1 MGRKERYLV
10 GLDVGTSKVT
20 AVVAEIL
27 DGDGLDIVG
36 LGVAESRGIRRGVV
50 VNLEAAVDS
59 IKKAIDEAELMA
71 GVEIDSVHL
80 ALSGP
85 HIKGFNSRGVIA
97 VAGKNR
103 EITREDVRRA
113 IDAAKA
119 VSLPTG
125 REILHVLPQDFVVD
139 EQDGIGA
146 PVGMTGARLEVNV
159 HIVTGSQSS
168 TQNIVACVNRAGVN
182 VAETVVEQLA
192 ASESVLTED
201 EKELGVALVDIGGGT
216 TDIAI
221 YERGSLWHTAVIGVG
236 GDHFTND
243 IAVGLRTPVPDAEKI
258 KRKCGCALSGMV
270 DEDDGGGERWREEAA
285 HHGAAHP
292 VRNPP
297 AARRGNLPSRV
308 GRDPPGRL
316 REGAELWN
324 RAHRRRRDSRRHARD
339 RRADFRSTDQ
349 ARLPD
354 GRRRACRSRQQ
365 PDVRDR
371 RRTDLVRLSQRVGR
385 AVARADRRG
394 RVRAR
399 GRAAAR
405 TVQGVL
411 LGAGLMARFKECCR

>member
-1 MGRKERYLV
+1 
-10 GLDVGTSKVT
+10 
-20 AVVAEIL
+20 
-27 DGDGLDIVG
+27 
-36 LGVAESRGIRRGVV
+36 
-50 VNLEAAVDS
+50 
-59 IKKAIDEAELMA
+59 MA

-168 TQNIVACVNRAGVN
+168 TQNIVACVNRAGVDRRRDRRRAAGGER
-182 VAETVVEQLA
+182 VGADRGREGARRRARRHRRRHDRHRDLRARQPLA
-192 ASESVLTED
+192 HRRS
-201 EKELGVALVDIGGGT
+201 
-216 TDIAI
+216 
-221 YERGSLWHTAVIGVG
+221 IGVG

-270 DEDDGGGERWREEAA
+270 DEDETMEVASVGGRKPRVMARRILSEILQPRAEEIFHLVWDEIRRAGYEKSLNSGIVLTGGGAILDGMPEIAEQIFDLPIRRGCPAGVGGLA
-285 HHGAAHP
+285 DHVNSPTFATG
-292 VRNPP
+292 VGLVLYGYRNSW
-297 AARRGNLPSRV
+297 ARSRARRSARARSVRV
-308 GRDPPGRL
+308 AGRL
-316 REGAELWN
+316 R
-324 RAHRRRRDSRRHARD
+324 
-339 RRADFRSTDQ
+339 
-349 ARLPD
+349 
-354 GRRRACRSRQQ
+354 
-365 PDVRDR
+365 
-371 RRTDLVRLSQRVGR
+371 
-385 AVARADRRG
+385 
-394 RVRAR
+394 
-399 GRAAAR
+399 
-405 TVQGVL
+405 
-411 LGAGLMARFKECCR
+411 GLFKEFF